1 MKKIHL
7 SILLLLCAL
16 CASQVQAAS
25 TINGM
30 LVDARDTT
38 ALIAATVKLLKAGRD
53 STYVD
58 GVVTDAKGIFNL
70 KGVKPGHY
78 IIKCSYL
85 GYDNATRRVTVG
97 TDGRDVNVGLIALD
111 MSGKMLDEVVVQGVK
126 TPITAR
132 KTPSSTMPTPTR
144 PRPTPWSRTC
154 SSACL
159 AWKWA
164 ATARSLPTASR

>member
-58 GVVTDAKGIFNL
+58 GVVTDAKGIFTL
-70 KGVKPGHY
+70 TGGPPGHERSQ
-78 IIKCSYL
+78 CSYR
-85 GYDNATRRVTVG
+85 GARCSTRWWCR
-97 TDGRDVNVGLIALD
+97 A
-111 MSGKMLDEVVVQGVK
+111 
-126 TPITAR
+126 
-132 KTPSSTMPTPTR
+132 
-144 PRPTPWSRTC
+144 
-154 SSACL
+154 
-159 AWKWA
+159 
-164 ATARSLPTASR
+164 